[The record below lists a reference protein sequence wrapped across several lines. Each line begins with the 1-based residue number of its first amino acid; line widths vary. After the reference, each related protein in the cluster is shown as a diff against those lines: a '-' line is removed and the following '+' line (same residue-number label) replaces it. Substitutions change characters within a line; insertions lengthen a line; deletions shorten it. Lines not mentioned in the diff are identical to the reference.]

1 MNFSSFK
8 SIFSTSFL
16 YSKIYSQFQRHNA
29 REQLVQVC
37 NIELNNLFCAAL
49 DTAELL
55 AEEY

>member
-8 SIFSTSFL
+8 SIFQLFF